1 MPNVQGQEF
10 PYTAKGEAQAELA
23 RKNTRRRDLENTKPT
38 VTPTQ
43 LAQLQPEED
52 PKIDLERIIQVLMAA
67 LGQGQTQRRPMPGMP
82 PQQMQRPGM
91 PPQMPMRPPQRLA

>member
-10 PYTAKGEAQAELA
+10 PYTAKGEAQAALA

-43 LAQLQPEED
+43 LTQRQPEED
-52 PKIDLERIIQVLMAA
+52 PKIDLERIMQVLMAA
-67 LGQGQTQRRPMPGMP
+67 LGQGQTHRRPMPGT
-82 PQQMQRPGM
+82 PQQMQRAGM
-91 PPQMPMRPPQRLA
+91 SPQMPTRRPQRLA